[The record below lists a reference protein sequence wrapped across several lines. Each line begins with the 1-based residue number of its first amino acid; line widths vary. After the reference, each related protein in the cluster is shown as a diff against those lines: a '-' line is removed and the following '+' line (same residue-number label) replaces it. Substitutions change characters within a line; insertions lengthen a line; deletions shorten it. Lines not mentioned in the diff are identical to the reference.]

1 MKAGNIN
8 TGAILKE
15 KRSILGFDFYH
26 YFMTES
32 INKEN
37 FKIVHLEKNI
47 TSACCKIIKI
57 NFSALNQ
64 NVFINFNNDVIL
76 CKNDPLNEDQI
87 KALQDR
93 VEEYLSKPFI
103 PYYVK
108 PNKGFNCETFLE
120 YLRSGEKKP
129 SLEVEK
135 FEERYGKLGSSAI
148 IFIDKALFLFYTTRD
163 IFEKYLHVLLLLRS
177 AI

>member
-15 KRSILGFDFYH
+15 NRSILGFDFYH
-26 YFMTES
+26 YFMIEN

-37 FKIVHLEKNI
+37 FEIVHLEKTI
-47 TSACCKIIKI
+47 TCACCKIIKI

-64 NVFINFNNDVIL
+64 NVFMNFINGVIL
-76 CKNDPLNEDQI
+76 CKNDPLNEYEI

-93 VEEYLSKPFI
+93 VEEYSSKPSI

-108 PNKGFNCETFLE
+108 SNKGFNCETFLE

-129 SLEVEK
+129 SLEVQK
-135 FEERYGKLGSSAI
+135 FEERYGKLGSSTI
-148 IFIDKALFLFYTTRD
+148 IFIDKALLLFYTTRY
-163 IFEKYLHVLLLLRS
+163 IFEKYLHVLILLRS